1 MRRLRRALRQLV
13 EDEAGQDLVEYAFL
27 VTFLVLLIVATLQS
41 TQTSVGAVFSRIID
55 AVDAAS

>member
-1 MRRLRRALRQLV
+1 MRRLCRGLWELV
-13 EDEAGQDLVEYAFL
+13 EDDAGQDLVEYAFL
-27 VTFLVLLIVATLQS
+27 ITFLALLIAATLQS